1 MTSLPT
7 PGAPMSGGSLNPFD
21 AIMMGIN
28 SNPYLIGMTVL
39 LLNMGGRFISM
50 ELSKGQEAVFQNP
63 WVRRFLIFFALFMGT
78 RNVLV
83 ALYMSIIII
92 LCLGYLFNE
101 NSSLCIFNFG
111 APNSTCAQK
120 GEEGLETAPVS
131 LQSSAPNTSPGSL
144 TPEEQDIYRKLH
156 EKMMRTQPMNG
167 TPVGG
172 LQESKDVIESESKD
186 DGSLKNI
193 ITTYWE
199 NMNFL
204 RNEGFTNPRF

>member
-1 MTSLPT
+1 MSLPT
-7 PGAPMSGGSLNPFD
+7 PGAPMSGGSINPFD

-83 ALYMSIIII
+83 AFYMSVIII

-101 NSSLCIFNFG
+101 NSSLCIFNVG
-111 APNSTCAQK
+111 APGSTCAAEAK
-120 GEEGLETAPVS
+120 EGLAPSAVSLPPTAPNA
-131 LQSSAPNTSPGSL
+131 LPSAL

-156 EKMMRTQPMNG
+156 EKMMRTQPLNG
-167 TPVGG
+167 TPVGA
-172 LQESKDVIESESKD
+172 QSSSEQGASSED
-186 DGSLKNI
+186 DSSLKKI
-193 ITTYWE
+193 ITNYWE
-199 NMNFL
+199 NMSFL

>member
-1 MTSLPT
+1 MTSVPT
-7 PGAPMSGGSLNPFD
+7 PGTPMSGGSINPFD

-50 ELSKGQEAVFQNP
+50 ELTKGQEAIFQNP

-83 ALYMSIIII
+83 AFYMSVIII

-101 NSSLCIFNFG
+101 NSSLCIFNVG
-111 APNSTCAQK
+111 APGSTCAAEGK
-120 GEEGLETAPVS
+120 EGLQPSMVVTPPS
-131 LQSSAPNTSPGSL
+131 TL

-156 EKMMRTQPMNG
+156 EKMMRTQPLNG
-167 TPVGG
+167 TPVGA
-172 LQESKDVIESESKD
+172 QPPSEGEPSVE
-186 DGSLKNI
+186 DGNSIKKI
-193 ITTYWE
+193 ITNYWE

>member
-7 PGAPMSGGSLNPFD
+7 PGAPMSGGSINPFD

-83 ALYMSIIII
+83 AFYMSVIII

-101 NSSLCIFNFG
+101 NSSLCIFNVG
-111 APNSTCAQK
+111 APGSTCATETK
-120 GEEGLETAPVS
+120 EGM
-131 LQSSAPNTSPGSL
+131 QSSAVATPPSAL

-156 EKMMRTQPMNG
+156 EKMMRTQPLNG
-167 TPVGG
+167 TPVGSTTTEEKTSSDDDHS
-172 LQESKDVIESESKD
+172 LQKIVT
-186 DGSLKNI
+186 N
-193 ITTYWE
+193 YWE
-199 NMNFL
+199 NMSFL